1 MIESR
6 TRRAAT
12 RARRK
17 SYGVVDVYR
26 CASPT
31 LWFLRDNVRFSQP
44 LQLRHSC
51 LATVLRGR
59 LIFGTLRASQSRG
72 ARSDPLPRVDSQRAP
87 RGSGDGVTCA
97 ARSRGATWTPRRPL
111 LGPATS
117 PTRSAR
123 GHHPLAIP
131 SLRPPRPPWRP
142 HPSAPRSR
150 ADPNLRSRSPRTTP
164 TSRDASV
171 AWRDTSPRRPPRG
184 WISSPRRSRGRRAP
198 PRSISCEAAPAGRST
213 SGARGR
219 RPGGWIPADR
229 RARRGSNPRPW
240 RRRRDASPR
249 RRRSSGIAGRG
260 ARRGTRTDGRTSG
273 TKPRARRG
281 GTTRTRVDR
290 PRVGW

>member
-6 TRRAAT
+6 KRRLAT

-31 LWFLRDNVRFSQP
+31 LWFLRDNVRFPS
-44 LQLRHSC
+44 HCSF
-51 LATVLRGR
+51 ATPVSRRCSGVVSSSAPFARLSPEGR
-59 LIFGTLRASQSRG
+59 APT
-72 ARSDPLPRVDSQRAP
+72 PLPRVDSHRAP